1 MRAPQGDLSD
11 NGDRSDRV
19 DLADHAADLIDR
31 LRARRPRVHCITNA
45 VAQAFTANVLLA
57 AGAVPSMT
65 ISPDEVAAFAARADA
80 LLVNLGTF
88 DAERRGATEA
98 ALAQVATE
106 GKPWV
111 LDPVLIDRSP
121 PRAAYARELAMQR
134 PSAIR
139 LNEAEFVVLAEAAPP
154 ETYARRNNAVVAL
167 TGASDVVTDGTR
179 VVRIG
184 NGHPLMAR
192 VTAMGCAASA
202 LVAATLAVEA
212 DAFNAVASAI
222 LIFGIAGDIAG
233 ETANGPGSFGVHI
246 LDALFNLDRAT
257 IVARAKVSS

>member
-1 MRAPQGDLSD
+1 MRAPEGDPPGS
-11 NGDRSDRV
+11 R
-19 DLADHAADLIDR
+19 DLASNAADLIER

-57 AGAVPSMT
+57 AGAIPSMT

-98 ALAQVATE
+98 ALTE
-106 GKPWV
+106 VVNERKPWV
-111 LDPVLIDRSP
+111 LDPVLIDRSA
-121 PRAAYARELAMQR
+121 PRAAYSRELAARR

-139 LNEAEFVVLAEAAPP
+139 LNEAEFIALAEAAPP
-154 ETYARRNNAVVAL
+154 EIFARRHNAVVAL
-167 TGASDVVTDGTR
+167 TGASDVVTDGVR
-179 VVRIG
+179 IARIG

-202 LVAATLAVEA
+202 LVAAALAVES
-212 DAFNAVASAI
+212 DPFRAVVSAL
-222 LIFGIAGDIAG
+222 LIFGIAGDVAG
-233 ETANGPGSFGVHI
+233 EAANGPGSFGVHI

-257 IVARAKVSS
+257 IVARAKVTS